1 MVSKSTRRHRSQ
13 QLSSDADQVEL
24 GALRSGH
31 VVIDSGAEDDLVAGV
46 LDDLAADSMSPTDA
60 EDWERND
67 LIRDDSV
74 GPIHEVLAMR
84 SDLLGTAYPFDL
96 DQSTLI
102 YAKDRHSPV
111 YEFLL
116 SASSSK
122 LVGDPYAELPRT
134 FERVATRL
142 VTAYFGAN
150 AKGIHMGSPRDGKTS
165 FKAAAKQLHSR
176 TGEWHWGPEE
186 SLDPADVKDEGCD
199 FVVWLHPSDG
209 RKIGQLFVLG
219 QCACGNN
226 WQDKYADL
234 NIKRVER
241 WFNPL
246 STVEPVRAFATPQHV
261 DDDLLREASRE
272 AGLLFDRARLVLIAS
287 SAGIELF
294 GSEMLRK
301 IGDLTALVRD
311 G

>member
-1 MVSKSTRRHRSQ
+1 MLQ

-24 GALRSGH
+24 EALASGYA
-31 VVIDSGAEDDLVAGV
+31 VIDSGAEDELVAGV
-46 LDDLAADSMSPTDA
+46 LDDLAGDSMSPANSEEWQRD
-60 EDWERND
+60 D

-74 GPIHEVLAMR
+74 GLIHGELATR
-84 SDLLGTAYPFDL
+84 SGLLGTAYPFDL
-96 DQSTLI
+96 DQGTLI

-122 LVGDPYAELPRT
+122 FVSGRYAELPRM

-150 AKGIHMGSPRDGKTS
+150 AKGMHIGWPRDGNTS
-165 FKAAAKQLHSR
+165 FKAAAAQLHSR
-176 TGEWHWGPEE
+176 TGEWRWGPEE
-186 SLDPADVKDEGCD
+186 GLDPADVKDGGCD
-199 FVVWLHPSDG
+199 FIVWFHPSDG

-226 WQDKYADL
+226 WQEKYGDL
-234 NIKRVER
+234 NIKRMEK

-246 STVEPVRAFATPQHV
+246 STVEPVRAFATPWHV
-261 DDDLLREASRE
+261 DDHLLREASRE
-272 AGLLFDRARLVLIAS
+272 AGLLFDRSRLVLIAS
-287 SAGIELF
+287 STAVELF
-294 GSEMLRK
+294 DSEARRQMD
-301 IGDLTALVRD
+301 DLTALVRD